1 MGGSILTLDNVVSAS
16 FFFAAKWTPGL
27 KRSQAR
33 DLLRLLVCKL
43 YGVSH
48 GHVFHA
54 QVRASQA
61 GLAADLGISREWCNQ
76 LVGRL
81 VESRWV
87 HYTTERLP
95 NGKFEVGVFRP
106 GRTLKR
112 LLCVLLG
119 YRQRRPNHV
128 NSPSQKIPTQR
139 QVEEN
144 KRFFSQLLTD
154 LAGKLSA
161 KRQS

>member
-1 MGGSILTLDNVVSAS
+1 MGSRVLVLDNIVSATS
-16 FFFAAKWTPGL
+16 FFAAKWTPGL

-33 DLLRLLVCKL
+33 DLLRLVVCKL

-48 GHVFHA
+48 GHIFHA
-54 QVRASQA
+54 HVRASQS
-61 GLAADLGISREWCNQ
+61 GLAVDLGISREWCNQ

-81 VESRWV
+81 VELRWV
-87 HYTTERLP
+87 HYTTVRLP

-119 YRQRRPNHV
+119 YRQRQPNRV
-128 NSPSQKIPTQR
+128 NSPSQKVPTPK

-154 LAGKLSA
+154 LANKLSA
-161 KRQS
+161 KRQP

>member
-1 MGGSILTLDNVVSAS
+1 MGGSVLTLDNIVSATS
-16 FFFAAKWTPGL
+16 FFSAKWTPAL

-33 DLLRLLVCKL
+33 DLLRLVVCKL

-48 GHVFHA
+48 GRVFHA
-54 QVRASQA
+54 HVRASQS

-81 VESRWV
+81 VAARWL
-87 HYTTERLP
+87 HYATERLP
-95 NGKFEVGVFRP
+95 NGKFEVGIFRP

-119 YRQRRPNHV
+119 YRQRRSRHV
-128 NSPSQKIPTQR
+128 KLPSQKIPSPKQI
-139 QVEEN
+139 EEN
-144 KRFFSQLLTD
+144 KKFFSQLLTD
-154 LAGKLSA
+154 LTAELTT
-161 KRQS
+161 KRQQ

>member
-1 MGGSILTLDNVVSAS
+1 MGDSVLALDNIVSATV
-16 FFFAAKWTPGL
+16 FFATKWTPGL

-48 GHVFHA
+48 GRVFHA
-54 QVRASQA
+54 QVRASQST
-61 GLAADLGISREWCNQ
+61 LAADLGISREWCNQ

-81 VESRWV
+81 VAARWV
-87 HYTTERLP
+87 HYTAARLP
-95 NGKFEVGVFRP
+95 SGKFEVGVFRP

-119 YRQRRPNHV
+119 YRQRRLNRV
-128 NSPSQKIPTQR
+128 KDPSQKIPTQK
-139 QVEEN
+139 QVEGN
-144 KRFFSQLLTD
+144 KRFFAQLLTD
-154 LAGKLSA
+154 LATKLSA
-161 KRQS
+161 KRQW

>member
-1 MGGSILTLDNVVSAS
+1 MGGSVLALDNIVSATS
-16 FFFAAKWTPGL
+16 FFAGKWTPAL

-48 GHVFHA
+48 GQVFHA
-54 QVRASQA
+54 HVRASQS
-61 GLAADLGISREWCNQ
+61 GLAVDLGISREWCNQ

-81 VESRWV
+81 VTAGWV
-87 HYTTERLP
+87 RYTTTRLP
-95 NGKFEVGVFRP
+95 DGKFEIGTFRP

-119 YRQRRPNHV
+119 YRQRCPSHV
-128 NSPSQKIPTQR
+128 KAPSQKLPTQK

-144 KRFFSQLLTD
+144 KRFFSQLLTN
-154 LAGKLSA
+154 LAAKLSA
-161 KRQS
+161 KRQL

>member
-1 MGGSILTLDNVVSAS
+1 MGGSILTLDNIVSATS
-16 FFFAAKWTPGL
+16 FFAAKWTPAL

-33 DLLRLLVCKL
+33 DLLRLVVCKL

-48 GHVFHA
+48 GRVFHA
-54 QVRASQA
+54 HVRASQSA
-61 GLAADLGISREWCNQ
+61 LAVDLGISREWCNQ

-81 VESRWV
+81 VAARWV
-87 HYTTERLP
+87 HYTAERLP

-119 YRQRRPNHV
+119 YRQRRPSRV
-128 NSPSQKIPTQR
+128 NSPSQKLPTQK

-144 KRFFSQLLTD
+144 KRFFSQLLTN
-154 LAGKLSA
+154 LTTKLTA
-161 KRQS
+161 KRQP

>member
-1 MGGSILTLDNVVSAS
+1 MGGAILTLDNIVSATS
-16 FFFAAKWTPGL
+16 FFAGKWTPAL

-33 DLLRLLVCKL
+33 DLLRLVVCKL

-48 GHVFHA
+48 GQVFHA
-54 QVRASQA
+54 HVRASQSA
-61 GLAADLGISREWCNQ
+61 LAADLGMSREWCNH

-81 VESRWV
+81 VDARWV
-87 HYTTERLP
+87 CYTTVRLP
-95 NGKFEVGVFRP
+95 TGKFEIGVFRP

-119 YRQRRPNHV
+119 YRQRRPHHV
-128 NSPSQKIPTQR
+128 NSPSQKIPSPKQI
-139 QVEEN
+139 EEN

-154 LAGKLSA
+154 LTTKLSTTR
-161 KRQS
+161 RQ

>member
-1 MGGSILTLDNVVSAS
+1 MSISGTL
-16 FFFAAKWTPGL
+16 P
-27 KRSQAR
+27 
-33 DLLRLLVCKL
+33 
-43 YGVSH
+43 
-48 GHVFHA
+48 
-54 QVRASQA
+54 
-61 GLAADLGISREWCNQ
+61 SREWCNQ

-87 HYTTERLP
+87 HYTAERLP

-119 YRQRRPNHV
+119 YRQRRPNRV
-128 NSPSQKIPTQR
+128 KDPSQKLPTQK

-144 KRFFSQLLTD
+144 KKFFSQLITD
-154 LAGKLSA
+154 LSAQLAA
-161 KRQS
+161 KRQR

>member
-1 MGGSILTLDNVVSAS
+1 MGGSTLTLDNIVSATS
-16 FFFAAKWTPGL
+16 FFAAKWTPAL

-48 GHVFHA
+48 GRVFHA
-54 QVRASQA
+54 HVRASQA
-61 GLAADLGISREWCNQ
+61 GLAVDLGISREWCNQ

-119 YRQRRPNHV
+119 YRQRPNRV
-128 NSPSQKIPTQR
+128 NGPSQKLPSPK

-144 KRFFSQLLTD
+144 KRFFSLLLTN
-154 LAGKLSA
+154 LTAKLTA
-161 KRQS
+161 KRQP

>member
-1 MGGSILTLDNVVSAS
+1 MGGSVLALDNIVSAT
-16 FFFAAKWTPGL
+16 FFFAGRWTPGL

-48 GHVFHA
+48 GQLFHA
-54 QVRASQA
+54 HLWASQSA
-61 GLAADLGISREWCNQ
+61 LAADLGISREWCNQ

-81 VESRWV
+81 VEARWV
-87 HYTTERLP
+87 HYTAERLP
-95 NGKFEVGVFRP
+95 NGKFEVGTFRT

-119 YRQRRPNHV
+119 YRRRRPNHV
-128 NSPSQKIPTQR
+128 KSSSQKIPTQK

-144 KRFFSQLLTD
+144 KRFFSQLLTN
-154 LAGKLSA
+154 LATKLTA
-161 KRQS
+161 KRQP